1 MAEQSLNIFERDP
14 NEMNKYLE
22 VRFFKLKNI
31 SYKWF
36 PFRNDCFSTPIL
48 INIVLFNKL

>member
-22 VRFFKLKNI
+22 VTFKKFLNLT
-31 SYKWF
+31 YKKVSF
-36 PFRNDCFSTPIL
+36 PKFLPYRAIL
-48 INIVLFNKL
+48 G